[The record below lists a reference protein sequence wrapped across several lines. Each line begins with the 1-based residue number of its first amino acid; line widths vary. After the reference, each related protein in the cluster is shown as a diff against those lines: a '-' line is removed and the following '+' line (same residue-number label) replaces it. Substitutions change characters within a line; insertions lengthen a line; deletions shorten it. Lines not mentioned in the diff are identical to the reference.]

1 MFAKNKFKWRVPMT
15 VITKGPKAVL
25 FSTLLV
31 GIYFCTNKNGWA
43 MEAKLL
49 EERLIFLE
57 NEINQKQLNI
67 DHIWTMMAACLVFF
81 MQGGFLLLEAGL
93 VRSKNSINVA
103 QKNIADFILA
113 TVCFGA
119 VGFMI
124 MFGTSLNG
132 LIGLDWDLF
141 AFDKVEDW
149 TFTFFVFQVVFC
161 GTAATIVSGAVAERM
176 KFGGYLAITLVISLL
191 IYPVFGHWAWGNLL
205 VTDNAPFLASL
216 GFIDFAGS
224 TVVHSVGGWVALAAI
239 LVIGPRIGRYD
250 QDGNPV
256 TINGHSPVLATFG
269 CIILWIGWIGFNGGS
284 TTAGTPA
291 FAHIIAN
298 TVVSGAI
305 GGLVG
310 LFLGRFVDAHYRPD
324 RSINGVL
331 GGLVGITAGCDIVN
345 LWGAILIGGGSA
357 IAVVFVAEFLEKKI
371 KADDVVGA
379 VSVHA
384 VAGAFGTIAL
394 ALVAPAQTFE
404 NGMWTQLGVQSL
416 GVVVAFLWA
425 FVLPYVLFKIIDRM
439 FKGGMRVSA
448 DDETNGLNFA
458 EHAATMGAS
467 HILREMQDVFGA
479 TQDEGETPANFIPA
493 DEADE
498 IAFYFKRLMK
508 RNASLV
514 SGMQKTTSVL
524 VQASQNLTRMST
536 NLSAQAEQTQ
546 SRAFELESTTQNV
559 SANMNIMASGV
570 GESGNMAQAIA
581 QNADN
586 MSLTVQSVADEI
598 RKVMSSI
605 EEISSTTDQTQN
617 LLSSA
622 VVEVREGR
630 DKMQAMG
637 QAARDTGQ
645 VLNMIS
651 DIANQTNMLA
661 LNATIEAA
669 RSGQAGKGFAVV
681 AGEVKKLA
689 DQTAK
694 AIANIETRVLNMQA
708 GASDAVHVMEKIAGL
723 VEHVSDTAD
732 GINLAVGRQTSAAD
746 KITGRLNKMTDMTTH
761 VASEINRVAT
771 NTNKASGLAGDA
783 ATQTSNLNDG
793 ILDVKQAASLSHTQ
807 AHDLKS
813 EAEEISRSANDL
825 NKLVNRLSL
834 HKQAQEAAE

>member
-1 MFAKNKFKWRVPMT
+1 MT
-15 VITKGPKAVL
+15 VLKNGPKAVL
-25 FSTLLV
+25 FSALLAV
-31 GIYFCTNKNGWA
+31 IYFCSVKSGWA
-43 MEAKLL
+43 MEAKAL
-49 EERLIFLE
+49 EERLTFLE
-57 NEINQKQLNI
+57 NELNQKQLNI

-124 MFGTSLNG
+124 MFGGSIGG
-132 LIGLDWDLF
+132 LIGFDWDLF

-176 KFGGYLAITLVISLL
+176 KFGGYLAVTLVISLL
-191 IYPVFGHWAWGNLL
+191 VYPVFGHWAWGNLL
-205 VTDNAPFLASL
+205 VTENEPFLASL

-250 QDGNPV
+250 ENGKPV
-256 TINGHSPVLATFG
+256 SINGHSPVLATFG

-298 TVVSGAI
+298 TIISGAI

-310 LFLGRFVDAHYRPD
+310 LFLGRFVDGHYRPD

-331 GGLVGITAGCDIVN
+331 GGLVGITAGCDTVS
-345 LWGAILIGGGSA
+345 LWGAIFIGGGSA
-357 IAVVFVAEFLEKKI
+357 VVVVFAADFLEKRL

-379 VSVHA
+379 VSVHG

-394 ALVAPAQTFE
+394 ALVAPAGAFE
-404 NGMWTQLGVQSL
+404 GGMWAQLGVQSL
-416 GVVVAFLWA
+416 GVGVAFLWA
-425 FVLPYVLFKIIDRM
+425 FVLPFFLFKIIDKM

-448 DDETNGLNFA
+448 EDEMNGLNFA

-467 HILREMQDVFGA
+467 HVLREMEHVFGG
-479 TQDEGETPANFIPA
+479 TSGEEEPHANFIAA

-498 IAFYFKRLMK
+498 IAFYFKRLMD

-514 SGMQKTTSVL
+514 TGMQKTTSIL
-524 VQASQNLTRMST
+524 VQASQNLTQMST
-536 NLSAQAEQTQ
+536 SLSAQAEQTQ

-559 SANMNIMASGV
+559 SGNMNIMATGV
-570 GESGNMAQAIA
+570 GEAGTLAQAIA
-581 QNADN
+581 KNADD
-586 MSLTVQSVADEI
+586 MSLTVQSVANEI
-598 RKVMSSI
+598 RKVMGSI
-605 EEISSTTDQTQN
+605 EEISNSTGETQSVLN
-617 LLSSA
+617 NA
-622 VVEVREGR
+622 VVEVRQGR
-630 DKMQAMG
+630 DKMKALG
-637 QAARDTGQ
+637 TAARDTGQ
-645 VLNMIS
+645 VLSLIS

-708 GASDAVHVMEKIAGL
+708 GASDAVQVMERIAGL
-723 VEHVSDTAD
+723 VEHVNETAD

-746 KITGRLNKMTDMTTH
+746 KITGRLNKMTDMTSH
-761 VASEINRVAT
+761 VAAEINRVAT
-771 NTNKASGLAGDA
+771 NTNEASYMAGDA
-783 ATQTSNLNDG
+783 ATQTGNLNDG
-793 ILDVKQAASLSHTQ
+793 ILDVKQAASLSHSQ
-807 AHDLKS
+807 ASSLKA
-813 EAEEISRSANDL
+813 EAEQISRSAHDL
-825 NKLVNRLSL
+825 NKLVNSLSL